1 MGGSAAH
8 RFLNC
13 TGSTALIAGLKLVDE
28 IDPDYRRDGVQ
39 AHELGARCLDTDA
52 DAWELVSEYPIAPDQ
67 ATAVQ
72 VYVDHVRS
80 LPGRR
85 RVEVKLHLPDLHPL
99 MFSTLDAVLD
109 PVLGDVALHIVD
121 YKHGEG
127 VYVEAENNEQ
137 LMYYA
142 CMAIMERP
150 VDFDDTDRVELTI
163 CQPRVAWAEPVR
175 SWRTTVGEL
184 KAWLYDVLLP
194 AMRLE
199 AQDMHLQMGEWC
211 RFCPAKL
218 VCPAMSQA
226 FSAFAGATTEL
237 AALSDEVLGRDY
249 ALTATVK
256 MRIKAVE
263 QEVYRRRMEGVEVP
277 GTKLVLQK
285 TDRVWKTQVESP
297 DGSEVFTLE
306 EAMSARFGKA
316 LYTEPKLLSPAA
328 LEKLP
333 EGKAFVSEWA
343 YKPEAG
349 YTVALVDD
357 PRAAVVP
364 RTPEEKYGDPT
375 KFLDAAE

>member
-1 MGGSAAH
+1 
-8 RFLNC
+8 
-13 TGSTALIAGLKLVDE
+13 
-28 IDPDYRRDGVQ
+28 
-39 AHELGARCLDTDA
+39 
-52 DAWELVSEYPIAPDQ
+52 
-67 ATAVQ
+67 
-72 VYVDHVRS
+72 
-80 LPGRR
+80 
-85 RVEVKLHLPDLHPL
+85 
-99 MFSTLDAVLD
+99 
-109 PVLGDVALHIVD
+109 
-121 YKHGEG
+121 

-211 RFCPAKL
+211 RFCSAKL

-226 FSAFAGATTEL
+226 FSAFAGTTIEL

-256 MRIKAVE
+256 MRIKAIE
-263 QEVYRRRMEGVEVP
+263 QEVFRRRMEGVEVP

-285 TDRVWKTQVESP
+285 TDRVWKDDAPLV
-297 DGSEVFTLE
+297 DRWGAAAYA
-306 EAMSARFGKA
+306 EA
-316 LYTEPKLLSPAA
+316 KLLSPAA

-349 YTVALVDD
+349 YTVALADD

>member
-1 MGGSAAH
+1 
-8 RFLNC
+8 
-13 TGSTALIAGLKLVDE
+13 
-28 IDPDYRRDGVQ
+28 
-39 AHELGARCLDTDA
+39 
-52 DAWELVSEYPIAPDQ
+52 
-67 ATAVQ
+67 
-72 VYVDHVRS
+72 
-80 LPGRR
+80 
-85 RVEVKLHLPDLHPL
+85 
-99 MFSTLDAVLD
+99 
-109 PVLGDVALHIVD
+109 
-121 YKHGEG
+121 
-127 VYVEAENNEQ
+127 
-137 LMYYA
+137 
-142 CMAIMERP
+142 
-150 VDFDDTDRVELTI
+150 
-163 CQPRVAWAEPVR
+163 
-175 SWRTTVGEL
+175 L

-285 TDRVWKTQVESP
+285 TDRVWKDDAPLV
-297 DGSEVFTLE
+297 DRWGAKAYA
-306 EAMSARFGKA
+306 EA
-316 LYTEPKLLSPAA
+316 KLLSPAA

-349 YTVALVDD
+349 YTVALADD

-364 RTPEEKYGDPT
+364 RTPDEKYGDPAR
-375 KFLDAAE
+375 FANAAEG